1 MSENLIEIKMGDTF
15 LDCGYRPI
23 RCTAIDEDEGELY
36 GVSMLDGTECSC
48 SLMYCVTAKISEEE
62 ALIAVEAFQ
71 KDGERGLMRL
81 RGWTEE
87 SIDNFMKEW
96 R

>member
-1 MSENLIEIKMGDTF
+1 MEEIKVGDAF
-15 LDCGYRPI
+15 LDCCYRPV
-23 RCTAIDEDEGELY
+23 RCTTIDEEEIEGI
-36 GVSMLDGTECSC
+36 SILDGTECSC
-48 SLMYCVTAKISEEE
+48 SIAYCVVSKINEEE
-62 ALIAVEAFQ
+62 VLATVAAFE

>member
-1 MSENLIEIKMGDTF
+1 MEEIKVGDAF
-15 LDCGYRPI
+15 LDCCYRPV
-23 RCTAIDEDEGELY
+23 RCTAIDEEDGELY
-36 GVSMLDGTECSC
+36 GVSMLNGTECSC
-48 SLMYCVTAKISEEE
+48 SLVYCVTQKISEED
-62 ALIAVEAFQ
+62 AIATVAAFE